1 MAGAYGNVGGV
12 VFLVVLAL
20 VTPPVFFLVLGG
32 IAVVI
37 LALVMVFMD
46 EPSPQTSEVMPDGS
60 VRMIDVT

>member
-20 VTPPVFFLVLGG
+20 VPSDQFFLVLGA
-32 IAVVI
+32 IA
-37 LALVMVFMD
+37 LAIMSLVMIFMD
-46 EPSPQTSEVMPDGS
+46 EPDPQTSEVMPDGS